1 MHNVPMRFPARLL
14 ALPAVL
20 TLVLTGCSGGE
31 GEAPSGDAS
40 PAGESSSSPTP
51 EPYLPV
57 PEGVELTAQGAVLS
71 LGDTATVAWEP
82 DQKKVGVLDVEV
94 TSMEKADFKQFVG
107 WEITKQIKQT
117 APYFVRA
124 TVTNVGETDLGSK
137 KGLVPVPLYGVDEE
151 NRLIESSLFSGS
163 FKPCEGAS
171 FPDKFKPGA
180 KLKACMVYLAPDKAA
195 LEAVSFRPEQE
206 FNPIIWE
213 GEVVPSE
220 TGDKKSDGGKKD
232 GGKKDEKK
240 KSDG

>member
-1 MHNVPMRFPARLL
+1 MRFPARLL
-14 ALPAVL
+14 VLPAVL
-20 TLVLTGCSGGE
+20 TLALTACSGD
-31 GEAPSGDAS
+31 GDETPDQGAS
-40 PAGESSSSPTP
+40 PASETAAETV

-57 PEGVELTAQGAVLS
+57 PDGVELTAQGTKLS

-82 DQKKVGVLDVEV
+82 DQKKVGALEVKV
-94 TSMEKADFKQFVG
+94 TSMEQADFKQFVG
-107 WEITKQIKQT
+107 WELTKQIKQT

-124 TVTNVGETDLGSK
+124 TVTNVGDTDLGSK
-137 KGLVPVPLYGVDEE
+137 KGAVPVPLYGVDDQ

-163 FKPCEGAS
+163 FKPCESAA

-180 KLKACMVYLAPDKAA
+180 TMKACMVYLAPDKAA

-213 GEVVPSE
+213 GEVVPADA
-220 TGDKKSDGGKKD
+220 GDKKSDDKKKSED
-232 GGKKDEKK
+232 KKDEKK